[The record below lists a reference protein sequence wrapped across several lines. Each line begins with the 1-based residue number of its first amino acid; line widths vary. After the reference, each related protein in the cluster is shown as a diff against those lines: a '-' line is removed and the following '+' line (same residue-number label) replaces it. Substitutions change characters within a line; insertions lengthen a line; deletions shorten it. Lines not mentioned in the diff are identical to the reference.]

1 LLGVAENSRRG
12 MPGISSCA
20 LTAAPCPRRPR

>member
-20 LTAAPCPRRPR
+20 LMRHPSPCPSP